1 MDHTL
6 WGNILSFDFDY
17 PISEYGFSTRLELEN
32 SWTTNFAKGA
42 IIEYKKFM
50 YLAASSDAMVSPS
63 EIVDIVWHQ
72 HLIFSQSYD
81 AFCTILGKKIAHIP
95 STHHK
100 ADFAKFKLAKEKTQ
114 ILYAEYF
121 GEQPKEF
128 WEFSNMYEPLKLG
141 KSIFTVWKLLSI
153 GLFLLIPGFFL
164 GYFLIKPFYIHIHN
178 PNFVIG
184 YALII
189 FFSFMGLEFYNQRK
203 LNEMMS
209 RFDKSAFLFNLSALE
224 LVYLRKGKISD
235 VIHGV
240 VNNLIN
246 EGTVFVTGEQKLNAK
261 HISKFQSVSEY
272 CVVETI
278 GEKNMDYTI
287 LLNLLVSKPAFQKT
301 VNAMETFK
309 KYLSRSRYF
318 IRLFALN
325 FLVTAILLLIGAI
338 RIGTGV
344 TRDKPIVII
353 TVVTI
358 AYLFFAVW
366 FLYRLK
372 IMTAS
377 VVLPKFYRK
386 HFLPEK
392 SAGDNWEW
400 NYFLFGPSIFV
411 ASFVPLMT
419 PAEREWTGDTTSGSC
434 SSSGCASSCGGDGG
448 CGGCGGD

>member
-6 WGNILSFDFDY
+6 WGNILSFDFDH

-32 SWTTNFAKGA
+32 GWTTNFAKGA

-114 ILYAEYF
+114 ILYTECF

-128 WEFSNMYEPLKLG
+128 WEFSNIYEPLKLG

-153 GLFLLIPGFFL
+153 GLFLWIPGFFL

-178 PNFVIG
+178 PDFVIG

-240 VNNLIN
+240 VNNLIK
-246 EGTVFVTGEQKLNAK
+246 EGTVFVTGEQKLTAK
-261 HISKFQSVSEY
+261 HISKFHSVSEY

-278 GEKNMDYTI
+278 GEKHMDYTT

-301 VNAMETFK
+301 VNAMDTFK

-358 AYLFFAVW
+358 AYLFFAIW

-392 SAGDNWEW
+392 SIGDNWEW
-400 NYFLFGPSIFV
+400 NYFLFGSSIFIT
-411 ASFVPLMT
+411 SFVPLMT
-419 PAEREWTGDTTSGSC
+419 PAEREWTGDATSGSC